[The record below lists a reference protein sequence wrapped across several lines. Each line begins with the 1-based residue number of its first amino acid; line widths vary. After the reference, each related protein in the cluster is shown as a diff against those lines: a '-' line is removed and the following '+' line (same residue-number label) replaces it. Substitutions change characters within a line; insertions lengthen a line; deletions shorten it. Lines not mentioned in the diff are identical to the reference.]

1 MPKLRGK
8 LPLRRLLALILR
20 RICKMRRFTAFSLN
34 SAHYRIAS
42 DRTDEVIR
50 EIRRLWG
57 ELETFIADNPEF
69 AASYSPIEMPRGS
82 QAGGGSGSGPAAH
95 EAARRMSRAAPEA
108 ARRMICAA
116 KTAGVGP
123 MAAVAGTF
131 AQMAAE
137 AAVRSGAAE
146 AIVEN
151 GGDIYLYSK
160 EPVTVGIYT
169 GGSGTAER
177 RLAFAVSPKEL
188 PIALC
193 SSSSTMGHSTS
204 FGDCDLATVTAKDA
218 SLADAAATRA
228 CNMVQRERDIPRAAE
243 FIASLPG
250 ISGVFIVK
258 GDKIGMAGS
267 LPRLVTSKL

>member
-1 MPKLRGK
+1 
-8 LPLRRLLALILR
+8 
-20 RICKMRRFTAFSLN
+20 MRRFAPFSLN
-34 SAHYRIAS
+34 SAHYRIS
-42 DRTDEVIR
+42 SYRTDEVIR
-50 EIRRLWG
+50 EIRRLWA

-69 AASYSPIEMPRGS
+69 AASYSPIEFPRGT
-82 QAGGGSGSGPAAH
+82 QAAGGTGSGPAV
-95 EAARRMSRAAPEA
+95 PES
-108 ARRMICAA
+108 ARRMIYAA
-116 KTAGVGP
+116 DIAGVGP

-151 GGDIYLYSK
+151 GGDIYLHSK

-169 GGSGTAER
+169 DHTSKEE
-177 RLAFAVSPKEL
+177 RLAFAVYPEEL

-228 CNMVQRERDIPRAAE
+228 CNMVRGEKDIARAAD
-243 FIASLPG
+243 FIVSLPG
-250 ISGVFIVK
+250 ISGVFLVK

-267 LPRLVTSKL
+267 LPRLVTSKDPHFTCKLTRDPKSTL